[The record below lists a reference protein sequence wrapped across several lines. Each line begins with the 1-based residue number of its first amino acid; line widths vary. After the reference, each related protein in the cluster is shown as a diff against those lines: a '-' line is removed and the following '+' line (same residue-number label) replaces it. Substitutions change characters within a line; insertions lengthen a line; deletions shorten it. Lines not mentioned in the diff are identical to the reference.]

1 MNVDEVWHR
10 NSKKVLFSLI
20 NTYNI
25 GMFKEKKTFLTTFTL
40 YLTVYSL
47 CILVSFVDSFV
58 SRLL

>member
-25 GMFKEKKTFLTTFTL
+25 GMFKEKETFLTTFTL
-40 YLTVYSL
+40 DLNVYSL

>member
-25 GMFKEKKTFLTTFTL
+25 GMFKEKKTFLTTFAL
-40 YLTVYSL
+40 YLTVYSM